1 MKAGLKG
8 ATPLPLYSQIR
19 EQLRARILDGTYRAH
34 AQLPTEGELTATYS
48 VSRITV
54 RQALNDL
61 QKEGLIY
68 KVHGK
73 GTFVAKP
80 KAFQELAR
88 LQGFG
93 EAMHRHGHET
103 YNRLIGLRHVAP
115 SKRVAEALKCARAV
129 EVTELKRV
137 RFLNRE
143 PISLDIT
150 YVPRA
155 IGERLAR
162 EDLATR
168 DVFLILE
175 NDYGLPLGHAELRID
190 ATTADDAIARQL
202 GTVEGAPILR
212 IERLT
217 HTTSGEPIDFEYLY
231 YRGDAF
237 QYRLRVER
245 VPIDLPSRKGPDRD
259 SEHA

>member
-1 MKAGLKG
+1 MKR
-8 ATPLPLYSQIR
+8 PLQAVAAMPLYTRIR
-19 EQLRARILDGTYRAH
+19 ESLRARILDGTYRAH
-34 AQLPTEGELTATYS
+34 EQLPTEGELTAS
-48 VSRITV
+48 FEVSRITV

-68 KVHGK
+68 KIHGK
-73 GTFVAKP
+73 GTFVSKP
-80 KAFQELAR
+80 KAFQDLAR

-103 YNRLIGLRHVAP
+103 YNRLIGLRHIAP
-115 SKRVAEALKCARAV
+115 SRRVAEALQCTPAV
-129 EVTELKRV
+129 EVTEIRRV

-143 PISLDIT
+143 PISLDLT

-168 DVFLILE
+168 DIFVILE

-190 ATTADDAIARQL
+190 ATTADDTIARQL
-202 GTVEGAPILR
+202 GTHDGAPILR

-217 HTTSGEPIDFEYLY
+217 RMASGAPIDFEYLY

-245 VPIDLPSRKGPDRD
+245 APIDPQPAQTEDKS
-259 SEHA
+259 